1 MITFFYDWDWRG
13 AERAFVRSIELN
25 PNNGEAL
32 SYYALF
38 LAFEGRVDEAMEI
51 GRKALTLDPFAP
63 LINMNVGW
71 SYFAAGRPV
80 EASQQAAKMIESDP
94 DFYGAYWLQG
104 AIHLSAGEYQAA
116 VGQLQSAVAF
126 GGHQVVVADLAS
138 ACSLAGATGEAAAIL
153 DRLVELRRQHY
164 VPAICLARVYSRLGN
179 TTAAI
184 KWLEAAC
191 AERNGEMVFLE
202 QEIDGAAAGDPLR
215 QLAREP
221 RVRTLL
227 DSMRLPNSV

>member
-1 MITFFYDWDWRG
+1 
-13 AERAFVRSIELN
+13 
-25 PNNGEAL
+25 
-32 SYYALF
+32 
-38 LAFEGRVDEAMEI
+38 
-51 GRKALTLDPFAP
+51 
-63 LINMNVGW
+63 MNVGW
-71 SYFAAGRPV
+71 TYFAAGRPV
-80 EASQQAAKMIESDP
+80 EASHQAAKMIENDP

-116 VGQLQSAVAF
+116 VSQLRSAVSL
-126 GGHQVVVADLAS
+126 GCHQVVVADLAS
-138 ACSLAGATGEAAAIL
+138 ACSLAGATGEATAIL
-153 DRLVELRRQHY
+153 DRLVDLRRHHY

-179 TTAAI
+179 TTMAI
-184 KWLEAAC
+184 KWLDVAF

-202 QEIDGAAAGDPLR
+202 QEIAGASADDPLR